1 MKTQLLC
8 TFSRKLTSSDA
19 INRIKDFYNLAD
31 RRLFIFEICNDRDS
45 IVITYNV
52 VMADGF
58 LKKLPSTILIHRKK
72 KTGTLYT
79 LNAMNK
85 IIEEENGGVL
95 DRTFNIDW
103 DLYKNCLVITS
114 PVGYRVV
121 ELQLID
127 VIYS

>member
-8 TFSRKLTSSDA
+8 TFAEKLTCSDVT
-19 INRIKDFYNLAD
+19 NRIREFYNLSD
-31 RRLFIFEICNDRDS
+31 PRIFVFEVRNDDCS

-52 VMADGF
+52 FITDES
-58 LKKLPSTILIHRKK
+58 LKKLPSTISIHRKK

-95 DRTFNIDW
+95 DRKFNIDW
-103 DLYKNCLVITS
+103 ELYKNCLIVTS
-114 PVGYRVV
+114 PSGYRIV

-127 VIYS
+127 VISR